1 MAKIK
6 YTPGGERRGFKRLG
20 EGLRASENRIQEQR
34 QIQIDSMKLA
44 AYRQEKIDGQFISGL
59 SDKHRFEEGVLREK
73 QDLENKARTRQ
84 YEAFKKFA
92 DTDVARMEGE
102 ADELKKKAD
111 FWKDFAPKF
120 AANLGKLAQG
130 AYLGQDKIRG
140 QAQWKKIKE
149 SGVLDTLTDNT
160 AAANFKLGDKVNF
173 DQWKLDPEE
182 GNALHDKTWGIS
194 TTWASRR
201 LAKWFKDNKQLVKSD
216 FEASFTAG
224 TGLSLDE
231 LNSNDAY
238 EFSAYL
244 LLDQLGMSPN
254 SEGGKEIMEM
264 AATWGREKTKDIV
277 LNRRADDTSRRVEMA
292 VADLNALDISKSI
305 EVDGEVITG
314 VQQYK
319 SGLERLEHVIRNGTF
334 KGDGGNI
341 LGPADTLM
349 NPADVRDKAIK
360 YLIENDKSMTYEKLN
375 AILSLNT
382 ADTGKPGDKP
392 VPFSQRHPLR
402 AEALRDAW
410 KKRQKDLS
418 KLSDAK
424 AKGLSLQSSI
434 KIQADID
441 NEGWK
446 NELTEDGKWV
456 ARETPLSIP
465 EWRLQI
471 INKIAN
477 DPHLLDTEKAAL
489 LRDPRILFNPD
500 AIDLAGYYVVI
511 KRDLM
516 DPNGNSENAIKTWGM
531 LSPEQ
536 QKILQTKTDIK
547 IFKELNTLG
556 EINGS
561 GKGGFQGVSTS
572 HLAKFKAIE
581 GTNELGAGKS
591 ISQSA
596 DFAHA
601 EMDRLWLNKY
611 KELTAGEGGLS
622 PAKAVEQANAYITQ
636 LWKEGAGD
644 SDGEYGTGPFA
655 RKRGT
660 KGKDNKWVFQAYES
674 ADDKKINFVTAN
686 TDWSQLPEDG
696 AGSDYGVLKTDTVRS
711 VLSSNGEDIVNY
723 SGDPKELLYHPRFIN
738 PKELIRVKN
747 QVENA
752 IKNKVDLTGADFDI
766 PENVMVYADSFN
778 STRVEVLNALFKKHG
793 FDFRIPADPQ
803 VNAAI
808 KADAY
813 GYKVNRRNTQ
823 GANFYFNSTA
833 SGVLPTNKQ
842 IRAHL
847 ESGVSTTEYFKKL
860 TGIKWEKQPDGS
872 YQFTDS
878 SGFLLNGGLDLPT
891 DLTPQELISNLGLQ
905 SLVYTP
911 VRGKDGVVNVKG
923 RTFVDSIRDVRTQ
936 NELKAIKKR
945 DKNKVELPYRLPKGG

>member
-20 EGLRASENRIQEQR
+20 EGLRASESRIQEQR
-34 QIQIDSMKLA
+34 KIQIDSMKLA

-73 QDLENKARTRQ
+73 QALENKARTRK

-102 ADELKKKAD
+102 ADELKKKAE

-120 AANLGKLAQG
+120 AKNLGELAKG

-224 TGLSLDE
+224 TGLSIDE
-231 LNSNDAY
+231 LNANDAY
-238 EFSAYL
+238 EFSAFL
-244 LLDQLGMSPN
+244 LLDQLGISPN
-254 SEGGKEIMEM
+254 SEGGKEIMET
-264 AATWGREKTKDIV
+264 AASWGREKTKDIV
-277 LNRRADDTSRRVEMA
+277 LTRRADDTDKRVEMA

-305 EVDGEVITG
+305 EVDGEIITG
-314 VQQYK
+314 LQQYK
-319 SGLERLEHVIRNGTF
+319 SGLERLEHIILKGTF
-334 KGDGGNI
+334 KGDNGSI
-341 LGPADTLM
+341 LTPADTLM
-349 NPADVRDKAIK
+349 NPADVRDKAIN
-360 YLIENDKSMTYEKLN
+360 YLIENDKSMTYKKLN
-375 AILSLNT
+375 AILALNT

-410 KKRQKDLS
+410 KAKQK
-418 KLSDAK
+418 KLSELNDAK
-424 AKGLSLQSSI
+424 AKGLSLQSSR

-446 NELTEDGKWV
+446 NKLVDGKWV

-465 EWRLQI
+465 EWRLQT

-477 DPHLLDTEKAAL
+477 DPHLLKKDKDAL
-489 LRDPRILFNPD
+489 LRDPRILFDPD

-531 LSPEQ
+531 LTPEQ

-572 HLAKFKAIE
+572 HLAKFKGLE
-581 GTNELGAGKS
+581 GTNELGVGKS

-644 SDGEYGTGPFA
+644 SDGEFGKGPFA
-655 RKRGT
+655 RMRGT
-660 KGKDNKWVFQAYES
+660 DGKDNKWVFQAYQS
-674 ADDKKINFVTAN
+674 ADDKKIKLVTAN

-711 VLSSNGEDIVNY
+711 VLSNNGEDIVNY
-723 SGDPKELLYHPRFIN
+723 SGEPKELLYHPRFIN
-738 PKELIRVKN
+738 PKQLIRVKN

-752 IKNKVDLTGADFDI
+752 IKNNVDLTGADFDI
-766 PENVMVYADSFN
+766 PENVMVYADSFR

-803 VNAAI
+803 VHAAI

-823 GANFYFNSTA
+823 GANFYFNATA

-847 ESGVSTTEYFKKL
+847 ESGVSTTDYFKEL
-860 TGIKWEKQPDGS
+860 TGINWEQQPDGS
-872 YQFTDS
+872 YVFSDS
-878 SGFLLNGGLDLPT
+878 NGFLSNGGLDLPT
-891 DLTPQELISNLGLQ
+891 DLTPQELISNLGLRT
-905 SLVYTP
+905 TP
-911 VRGKDGVVNVKG
+911 L
-923 RTFVDSIRDVRTQ
+923 VDSIKKVRETD
-936 NELKAIKKR
+936 ELRRIKE
-945 DKNKVELPYRLPKGG
+945 KNNKLPNIQYFPVMN